1 MHSTTLTLGWAVWQ
15 PFDPS
20 QNIEDEPQPTQM
32 SLELKSGPGF
42 KPTIIPNSAH
52 NACYQVLMTI
62 QNTDLAVI
70 DTVDWDIFTG
80 KIFCL

>member
-15 PFDPS
+15 PFDPGN
-20 QNIEDEPQPTQM
+20 QNAEEENQPTQM

-52 NACYQVLMTI
+52 NACYLVHTCI
-62 QNTDLAVI
+62 YA
-70 DTVDWDIFTG
+70 
-80 KIFCL
+80 